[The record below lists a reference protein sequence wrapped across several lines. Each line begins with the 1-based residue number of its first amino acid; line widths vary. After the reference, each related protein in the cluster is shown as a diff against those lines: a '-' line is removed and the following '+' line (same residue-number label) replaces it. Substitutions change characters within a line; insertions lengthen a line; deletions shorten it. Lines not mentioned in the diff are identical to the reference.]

1 MTSGVGLFL
10 VAVLVAA
17 NAFFVA
23 AEFGLV
29 TANREAIEARSRR
42 NRTARIA
49 LTEMRRLSFML
60 SAAQLGIT
68 ASSLM
73 LGYIAEGAFAA
84 VFRPVLRLFALSEGS
99 TLGVSLTAALVVST
113 FLQMVVGELVPKNV
127 AVSHPEKTALALAV
141 PMRLYTMAFGWLIRL
156 FDTVAGAISRLLGAE
171 PQEELVGGYTP
182 DEITRIIE
190 ASSEEGSLS
199 EEKAQLLIRAVEL
212 GERRVS
218 EIMVPRPD
226 VVWLQA
232 DAPVDALRQVARM
245 TGYSRF
251 PVRGDNDDDVV
262 GTVHIKDLL
271 ALTPAQAPTAKVG
284 ELVHDALVVP
294 ESHTLRRLLS
304 DLRTRHRT
312 FAVAVDEYGEVAG
325 IVTLEDVLEALVGDI
340 ADEFDPQTPA
350 LRRLGVGRYV
360 IPGRMRIGRVEELLG
375 TELSEGDFETVA
387 GFVIERLGHIPRP
400 GEWVDHDG
408 WRMMVIGI
416 EGNRVSEILLER
428 RSDSDEPATAGPP
441 SAPTPGAWDE
451 RAVERKESRQAIP
464 LSEGRDSLP

>member
-29 TANREAIEARSRR
+29 TANREAIEARARR

-68 ASSLM
+68 ASSLL
-73 LGYIAEGAFAA
+73 LGYIAEGAFASI
-84 VFRPVLRLFALSEGS
+84 FRPVLRLFALSEAS

-113 FLQMVVGELVPKNV
+113 VLQMVVGELVPKNV

-141 PMRLYTMAFGWLIRL
+141 PMRMYTIAFGWLIRF
-156 FDTVAGAISRLLGAE
+156 FDSIAGAISRLLGAE

-226 VVWLQA
+226 IVWLEA
-232 DAPVDALRQVARM
+232 DAAVEALRQVARR

-251 PVRGDNDDDVV
+251 PVRGDSEDDVV

-271 ALTPAQAPTAKVG
+271 ALTPERATTAKVG
-284 ELVHDALVVP
+284 DLTHDALVVP
-294 ESHTLRRLLS
+294 ESHSLRRLLS
-304 DLRTRHRT
+304 DLRSRHRT
-312 FAVAVDEYGEVAG
+312 FAVAVDEYGGVAG
-325 IVTLEDVLEALVGDI
+325 IVSLEDVLEALVGDI

-375 TELSEGDFETVA
+375 TEISEGDFETVA

-408 WRMMVIGI
+408 WRLMVIGV

-428 RSDSDEPATAGPP
+428 RPDAGEPRPTGPSP
-441 SAPTPGAWDE
+441 GSAMAVLDE
-451 RAVERKESRQAIP
+451 RGEDARGAREAIQ
-464 LSEGRDSLP
+464 LSEGRDRLP